1 MTAQAMWMPAD
12 PTSPGAAR
20 RLVSDVL
27 TAQNCPDELVQNA
40 KLLVSE
46 LVTNSVVHARSAMTL
61 SVSVLG
67 SLVRVEVADGS
78 SRLPVPRLSD
88 ADAVTGRGL
97 QLISLLADD
106 FGFRLRG
113 SSGKVVWFTL
123 GSGRQRI
130 DVDDLFPE
138 LTNDTLAIS
147 LLGVPVV
154 LFDAWRDHASAV
166 LREILLMNVD
176 DADELSQRQVDEVAR
191 ANQALMSLDGAIAR
205 ARAASDAADRID
217 VAIQLPQ
224 SVISLFALLRFVLDR
239 GQAMATRGEL
249 LSPVG
254 QPELV
259 ALRDWFCNSVLL
271 QAQGAAPSTWS
282 GVPTTV
288 PESLRQPPA
297 WDDSAVSASSNAVIA
312 ADDTSHIIA
321 VSRPAA
327 ALLGWS
333 VAELLGQ
340 RIVAIMPEPMRDAHI
355 AGFTQYLLTR
365 RATILGKPIEVPALR
380 RDGSQVTVTLLIR
393 AQPVSEGRT
402 VFVAELTSY
411 AGQEAGTAGAA
422 TPNDTSTSAATAE
435 LPGSSP

>member
-12 PTSPGAAR
+12 PASPGAAR

-67 SLVRVEVADGS
+67 TLVRVEVADGS
-78 SRLPVPRLSD
+78 SRLPVPRFGHS
-88 ADAVTGRGL
+88 DAVTGRGL
-97 QLISLLADD
+97 QLISMLADD
-106 FGFRLRG
+106 FGFRVRG
-113 SSGKVVWFTL
+113 GSGKVVWFTL
-123 GSGRQRI
+123 GSGTPRI

-138 LTNDTLAIS
+138 LTHDMLAIS

-176 DADELSQRQVDEVAR
+176 DADELSQRQVDDVAR

-205 ARAASDAADRID
+205 ARAASDTADRID
-217 VAIQLPQ
+217 VVIELPQ
-224 SVISLFALLRFVLDR
+224 SVVSLFALLRSVLDR
-239 GQAMATRGEL
+239 GQAMANRGEL
-249 LSPVG
+249 LSPLG
-254 QPELV
+254 PPELI
-259 ALRDWFCNSVLL
+259 ALRDWFCNTVLM
-271 QAQGAAPSTWS
+271 QAQGAPPTRWS
-282 GVPTTV
+282 GAPATV

-297 WDDSAVSASSNAVIA
+297 WDDSAVSASSNAVMA
-312 ADDTSHIIA
+312 ADDTNHIIA
-321 VSRPAA
+321 VSRSAA

-333 VAELLGQ
+333 VEELIGQ
-340 RIVAIMPEPMRDAHI
+340 RIVAIVPESMRDAHI

-380 RDGSQVTVTLLIR
+380 RDGSQVTVTLVLR
-393 AQPVSEGRT
+393 VQPVSGGRT
-402 VFVAELTSY
+402 VFVAELN
-411 AGQEAGTAGAA
+411 AHPGQDAGTDGAA
-422 TPNDTSTSAATAE
+422 TPSDASSSAATVE
-435 LPGSSP
+435 SPGSSP